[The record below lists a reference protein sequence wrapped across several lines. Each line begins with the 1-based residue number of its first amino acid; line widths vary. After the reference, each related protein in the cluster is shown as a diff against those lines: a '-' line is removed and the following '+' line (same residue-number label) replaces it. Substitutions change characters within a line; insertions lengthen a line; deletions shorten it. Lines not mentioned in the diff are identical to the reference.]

1 MVLML
6 NPRVGEMV
14 EISSPLI
21 RFTMVVFPA
30 LSRPTMSN
38 RISFSLALTFLM
50 MVRSP
55 MVMVGVGVVA
65 VVVVVGVGRERDGG
79 ETEGKGGRERTV
91 FVTT

>member
-1 MVLML
+1 
-6 NPRVGEMV
+6 MV

-55 MVMVGVGVVA
+55 MVMVGVVA